1 MIAVLPDSSSPTRGW
16 YSSQIPCPASSNL
29 PCAAIRPAASCSTLD
44 SIAHALPAP
53 LHTWASTR
61 KTVISPDRE
70 SLSQRAGATRL
81 TLASSSS
88 KNTRRIYAITPP
100 CPRSRGTSVVTA
112 VRAWNKQRA
121 DHSIPP
127 SPAQDQGNAL
137 SRLCH
142 LPLIRRQMPR
152 QILTSHTCPELAAMS
167 APGRARRRPSK
178 TRMLASKASTTIRLA
193 CRDGDTACDSI

>member
-1 MIAVLPDSSSPTRGW
+1 MFRVSRCSMRSHKAGSELCVARFDR
-16 YSSQIPCPASSNL
+16 PCS
-29 PCAAIRPAASCSTLD
+29 
-44 SIAHALPAP
+44 PAP

-112 VRAWNKQRA
+112 VRAWNIQRA
-121 DHSIPP
+121 DQPVQSIPP
-127 SPAQDQGNAL
+127 SPKPRKRPINDRRCH
-137 SRLCH
+137 RLPH
-142 LPLIRRQMPR
+142 VRRQMPR
-152 QILTSHTCPELAAMS
+152 QIFISHTCPELAATS
-167 APGRARRRPSK
+167 APGRARRRPSR
-178 TRMLASKASTTIRLA
+178 TRML
-193 CRDGDTACDSI
+193 D